1 MVPGNPSRGGDQIS
15 CGGDDGS
22 GQLLSNDGSDDTS
35 EVAVIT
41 TDAPRR
47 ETAPPEV
54 STAGASLRRAL
65 SLRDFRLLLAG
76 TSTSLL
82 GDQFALIATPWLV
95 LQLSNDP
102 LALGIVLA
110 LGGIPRAVFML
121 IGGAVT
127 DRVSPRR
134 VMLASDIVRGLLT
147 TAMATAVLTGATQM
161 WMVYVFALG
170 FGLVAGFAV
179 PAENSIVPRLVRRDD
194 LQAGNA
200 VIMGATQLT
209 SFVGPTLAGAVIAS
223 YSTST
228 LGIGLA
234 FGIDTATFA
243 VSAATFALMRP
254 LAVLADPGQPS
265 GLWSSIREG
274 FRRLWDDE
282 AMRFV
287 FCVLAAVNLF
297 VVGPLLVGIPLLA
310 HQRLASGA
318 MAFGVLMAAFAAGN
332 LGGYVLAGS
341 TRPPSSATMRIVVVG
356 VLAGYGA
363 VIFVLSAI
371 ASTGVAA
378 ALLVGL
384 GAGNGY
390 LALTLFTWIQARTP
404 HEMLGRT
411 MSLLTFASLGL
422 VSISQ
427 AVAGAVGKW
436 DLDALFVLSG
446 ALVLGTTAVV
456 ATRPALRAFTDSLTE
471 SETAHEKE
479 PHQ

>member
-1 MVPGNPSRGGDQIS
+1 MTEFPMPATTEIPGTECPSPADVAPT
-15 CGGDDGS
+15 DG
-22 GQLLSNDGSDDTS
+22 
-35 EVAVIT
+35 
-41 TDAPRR
+41 
-47 ETAPPEV
+47 
-54 STAGASLRRAL
+54 SLRRVL

-95 LQLSNDP
+95 LQLSDDP

-121 IGGAVT
+121 IGGVVT

-134 VMLASDIVRGLLT
+134 VMLVSDIARGLLT
-147 TAMATAVLTGATQM
+147 AAMAVAVLTGAAQM
-161 WMVYVFALG
+161 WMVYGFALG

-179 PAENSIVPRLVRRDD
+179 PAENSIVPRLVRSDD
-194 LQAGNA
+194 LQAGNG

-209 SFVGPTLAGAVIAS
+209 SFVGPTLAGAMIAS

-228 LGIGLA
+228 SGIGLA
-234 FGIDTATFA
+234 FAVDTVTFA
-243 VSAATFALMRP
+243 VSATTFALMRP
-254 LAVLADPGQPS
+254 LTTAAGSSQPS
-265 GLWSSIREG
+265 GLWTSIREG
-274 FRRLWDDE
+274 FSRLWDDV

-310 HQRLASGA
+310 HERLPSGA
-318 MAFGVLMAAFAAGN
+318 MAFGVLMGAFAAGN
-332 LGGYVLAGS
+332 LAGYFVAGA
-341 TRPPSSATMRIVVVG
+341 TRSPSSTTMRLIVLG
-356 VLAGYGA
+356 VLTSYGA
-363 VIFVLSAI
+363 VVGSLSVI
-371 ASTGVAA
+371 THTGLAA
-378 ALLVGL
+378 ALLAGL

-404 HEMLGRT
+404 EEMLGRT
-411 MSLLTFASLGL
+411 MSLVTFASLGL

-436 DLDALFVLSG
+436 DLDALFLLSG
-446 ALVLGTTAVV
+446 ALVLGTAAVV
-456 ATRPALRAFTDSLTE
+456 ADRPGLHAFTDSLTE
-471 SETAHEKE
+471 PDSAHQKE
-479 PHQ
+479 PQP

>member
-1 MVPGNPSRGGDQIS
+1 MTATNAARCENTSQPDVSPAGG
-15 CGGDDGS
+15 
-22 GQLLSNDGSDDTS
+22 
-35 EVAVIT
+35 
-41 TDAPRR
+41 
-47 ETAPPEV
+47 
-54 STAGASLRRAL
+54 SLRRTI

-82 GDQFALIATPWLV
+82 GDQFALIATPWLA

-110 LGGIPRAVFML
+110 LEGIPRAVFML
-121 IGGAVT
+121 VGGAVT
-127 DRVSPRR
+127 DRVSPRT
-134 VMLASDIVRGLLT
+134 VMLAADVTRGILT
-147 TAMATAVLTGATQM
+147 AAMAAVVLAGATQM
-161 WMVYVFALG
+161 WMLYGFALG

-179 PAENSIVPRLVRRDD
+179 PAENSIVPMLVGRDD

-200 VIMGATQLT
+200 MIMGATQLT

-223 YSTST
+223 FSASL

-234 FGIDTATFA
+234 FAVDTVTFA
-243 VSAATFALMRP
+243 ASAATFALMRP
-254 LAVLADPGQPS
+254 QAASAEPS
-265 GLWSSIREG
+265 PPAGLWASIRDG
-274 FRRLWDDE
+274 FVHLWEDD

-310 HQRLASGA
+310 HQRLTSGA
-318 MAFGVLMAAFAAGN
+318 MAFGVLMGAFAAGN
-332 LGGYVLAGS
+332 LAGYILAGG
-341 TRPPSSATMRIVVVG
+341 TRPPSSTTMRIVVLG

-363 VIFVLSAI
+363 VIVSLSFVTHAGLDA
-371 ASTGVAA
+371 T
-378 ALLVGL
+378 LLAGL

-404 HEMLGRT
+404 LEMLGRI

-446 ALVLGTTAVV
+446 GLVLGTTAVV
-456 ATRPALRAFTDSLTE
+456 ATRPGLRAFTDSLTE
-471 SETAHEKE
+471 STSSHEKE